1 MSSASRK
8 LPELKPKT
16 VLRKGSSLKKAAR
29 NPDEPP
35 VLPPKSP
42 SRSRL
47 KRTGSGSGVRE
58 SGNADR
64 TAVRTVRFAA
74 TPALAEEDLASLI
87 QVRTMYPWVLNTS
100 SVQYR

>member
-8 LPELKPKT
+8 PELKPKT
-16 VLRKGSSLKKAAR
+16 VLRKGSSLKKASR

-58 SGNADR
+58 SGKADR
-64 TAVRTVRFAA
+64 TATRTVRFAA

-87 QVRTMYPWVLNTS
+87 QVRTTYP
-100 SVQYR
+100 